1 MTRLNIDPFTSDD
14 ILFLEEYASVTEPVA
29 TAIDVMEGEEHAYL
43 GCVLPTVVRTATLL
57 EDALLTRPLIYCG
70 PLVRALLEGIRERFG
85 PLFEDRECQLAA
97 GFHPRFRLVWLEKH
111 DAAQVGRVRQAME
124 EAVEECL
131 NDMPASSKSEDAFQ
145 EEDPNGTTTLSQTPI
160 EDSCQTGHNN
170 KTKAVDIVENWL
182 AGGPSEKDLV
192 EAFRG
197 QPAVLSKLFVR
208 YNTPLPSSDAL
219 ERFISQ
225 GKETLHRATLLEDN
239 LAVLMFLNC
248 NPHLW
253 KSVE

>member
-1 MTRLNIDPFTSDD
+1 LQ
-14 ILFLEEYASVTEPVA
+14 
-29 TAIDVMEGEEHAYL
+29 GEEQAYL
-43 GCVLPTVVRTATLL
+43 GYLLPTVARTATLL
-57 EDALLTRPLIYCG
+57 EDFLLTRPLIYCG
-70 PLVRALLEGIRERFG
+70 PLVRALLAGIRERFG

-111 DAAQVGRVRQAME
+111 DAGQVGRVRQAME

-131 NDMPASSKSEDAFQ
+131 NNEALADIMPASSKSEDAFQ
-145 EEDPNGTTTLSQTPI
+145 EDPNGTSTLSQTPL
-160 EDSCQTGHNN
+160 ENSSRTGHNN

-182 AGGPSEKDLV
+182 AGGPSEKDLA
-192 EAFRG
+192 EAFRDE
-197 QPAVLSKLFVR
+197 PAVLSKLFVR

>member
-1 MTRLNIDPFTSDD
+1 
-14 ILFLEEYASVTEPVA
+14 
-29 TAIDVMEGEEHAYL
+29 
-43 GCVLPTVVRTATLL
+43 
-57 EDALLTRPLIYCG
+57 
-70 PLVRALLEGIRERFG
+70 
-85 PLFEDRECQLAA
+85 
-97 GFHPRFRLVWLEKH
+97 
-111 DAAQVGRVRQAME
+111 ME

-131 NDMPASSKSEDAFQ
+131 NEMPASSKSEDASQ
-145 EEDPNGTTTLSQTPI
+145 EDDPNDSTLSQAPI
-160 EDSCQTGHNN
+160 ENSCQTGHNN

-182 AGGPSEKDLV
+182 AGGPSEKDLA
-192 EAFRG
+192 EAFRDE
-197 QPAVLSKLFVR
+197 PALLSKLFVR
-208 YNTPLPSSDAL
+208 YNTPLPSSEAL